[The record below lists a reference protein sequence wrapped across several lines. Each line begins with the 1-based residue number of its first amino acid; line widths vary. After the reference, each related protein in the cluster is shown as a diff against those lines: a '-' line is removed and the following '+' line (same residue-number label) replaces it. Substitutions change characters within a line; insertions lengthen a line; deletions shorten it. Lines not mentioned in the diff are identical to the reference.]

1 MNILTRFLRWLF
13 YSFFVVMDV
22 LLILLVW
29 FIITVTIQTPVPN
42 QPELMSLNRTE
53 VAPDFYTLKNNWIKK
68 NYLTL

>member
-22 LLILLVW
+22 LLVLLVW

-53 VAPDFYTLKNNWIKK
+53 VAPDFIH
-68 NYLTL
+68 